1 MRFDCQSRI
10 EKFAVP
16 QHLNFHARNLS
27 HVFLLFAAYLR
38 GQMEKCFHRSCDQP
52 SVLLEPEKSFEFLTE
67 ITQAVINSV
76 FELTSKTSL
85 DECKIKRDGDIHEE
99 KINLEQGQVLD
110 NFNTIQ
116 TEEDTVKKIESGSG
130 MENKEKEVFELN
142 PDLLPRIKNFKPNL
156 GGTQINIENFNVH
169 NNFPDKQD
177 RREDLLVLMEKH
189 AKIDNILE
197 HYFEHNKKPKNSPMV
212 IKFVNS
218 DEL

>member
-1 MRFDCQSRI
+1 MY
-10 EKFAVP
+10 
-16 QHLNFHARNLS
+16 
-27 HVFLLFAAYLR
+27 FLLFAAYLR
-38 GQMEKCFHRSCDQP
+38 GQMKKCFHRGCDQP
-52 SVLLEPEKSFEFLTE
+52 SILLEPEKSFEFLTE

-85 DECKIKRDGDIHEE
+85 DECKIKKDSEE
-99 KINLEQGQVLD
+99 KYDEEVILEQGQVLD
-110 NFNTIQ
+110 HLNTIQ
-116 TEEDTVKKIESGSG
+116 TDEDTVKKVESGSG
-130 MENKEKEVFELN
+130 MENKEKEVLELN

-169 NNFPDKQD
+169 NNFPAKQD

-197 HYFEHNKKPKNSPMV
+197 HYFEPNKKPKNSPMV

>member
-1 MRFDCQSRI
+1 
-10 EKFAVP
+10 
-16 QHLNFHARNLS
+16 
-27 HVFLLFAAYLR
+27 
-38 GQMEKCFHRSCDQP
+38 MEKCFHRSCDQP

-76 FELTSKTSL
+76 FELTSKTPL
-85 DECKIKRDGDIHEE
+85 DECKIKKDSEE
-99 KINLEQGQVLD
+99 KHDEEIDLEQGQVLA
-110 NFNTIQ
+110 NLNTIQ
-116 TEEDTVKKIESGSG
+116 TEEESLKKVESG
-130 MENKEKEVFELN
+130 MENKEKEVLELN

-169 NNFPDKQD
+169 NNFPAKQD

-197 HYFEHNKKPKNSPMV
+197 HYFEPNKKPKNSPMI